1 MELAKRRRASVCNK
15 LPNGVVPG
23 LGNLHDLD
31 NGQIQ
36 IYVCIESRQS
46 ANALSKELANELSR
60 DGFLGLQFDRQR
72 FAAQVEE
79 DLKEYKTKLNDAAE
93 ASE

>member
-1 MELAKRRRASVCNK
+1 M
-15 LPNGVVPG
+15 
-23 LGNLHDLD
+23 
-31 NGQIQ
+31 
-36 IYVCIESRQS
+36 CIESRQS